1 MEQTELDPQA
11 NTEQQATEQ
20 VAETEQQK
28 PNTTPEWVPKR
39 MAEITAQRRAAEQRA
54 EEERQRREALEAQLA
69 QFQNGSEQTQQPH
82 HNVQEMA
89 RIMAEQIVQERTGQQ
104 QLVDKLAG
112 IEAAGKKEFG
122 EKYDTAVNQLAM
134 AGIGGP
140 EFLNVVANVP
150 NAEKVITWLGQA
162 DNVGEAIRLAGLP
175 PVQMAIEMAQLSTK
189 AAKELSKQ
197 VSKAPPPVTTVDGGG
212 SGGDGAEPDP
222 KNRKEW
228 IEWRNKNARKR

>member
-1 MEQTELDPQA
+1 MEQTEL
-11 NTEQQATEQ
+11 EQQTETQQQAAEQ

-28 PNTTPEWVPKR
+28 PNTTPDWVPKR

-122 EKYDTAVNQLAM
+122 EKYDSAVNQLAM

-162 DNVGEAIRLAGLP
+162 DNVGEAIRLASLP

-197 VSKAPPPVTTVDGGG
+197 ISKAPPPVTTVDGGG

-228 IEWRNKNARKR
+228 IEWRNKNARRR